1 MRLRGLAAFVVL
13 GVSLASASGAF
24 GGSAPEF
31 AEYPAFISWNGDT
44 VRPLLRDEFANSYK
58 TRLRQIAEGP
68 ANFAGNIAVGSW
80 GCGSGGCL
88 YGGLVNLHTGE
99 VTPFPQTTI
108 QTDGS
113 EYVEGAGVRYRAD
126 SNLMVFR
133 GVANES
139 GPPSAN
145 YYVFE
150 GGGFR
155 LLHSEPLELPQ
166 AVQYEPSRTF
176 MGYECT
182 QDCSGHEAGY
192 EWAEEKGITDPDD
205 CSGNSNSF
213 VEGCIAYAE
222 ENE

>member
-1 MRLRGLAAFVVL
+1 MLLRRLAAIFAFGMALSV
-13 GVSLASASGAF
+13 ASGSI

-31 AEYPAFISWNGDT
+31 DGYPSFVRWNGGT
-44 VRPLLRDEFANSYK
+44 VRPVLQDEFAKSYE
-58 TRLRQIAEGP
+58 TRLRQIVDGP

-88 YGGLVNLHTGE
+88 FGGLVNLHTGE
-99 VTPFPQTTI
+99 VTPFPQTTT
-108 QTDGS
+108 QTGGS
-113 EYVEGAGVRYRAD
+113 EHVEAAGVSYQAD

-155 LLHSEPLELPQ
+155 LLQSELLPLTQ
-166 AVQYEPSRTF
+166 QVQYEPTRSF
-176 MGYECT
+176 MGYQCT

-192 EWAEEKGITDPDD
+192 EWAEEEGITDPDD

-213 VEGCIAYAE
+213 VEGCVAYAE

>member
-1 MRLRGLAAFVVL
+1 MRLRGLVAVIVFGIALSV
-13 GVSLASASGAF
+13 GVQALAGSVPEFSDYPAVETWNGRTVKPVLAS
-24 GGSAPEF
+24 EF
-31 AEYPAFISWNGDT
+31 AKRY
-44 VRPLLRDEFANSYK
+44 R
-58 TRLRQIAEGP
+58 TRLRDAARGP
-68 ANFAGNIAVGSW
+68 ASFAGHFAVAGW
-80 GCGSGGCL
+80 GCGSGGCFD
-88 YGGLVNLHTGE
+88 GGVVNLHTGE
-99 VTPFPQTTI
+99 VTPFPQGTS
-108 QTDGS
+108 QSDGS
-113 EYVEGAGVRYRAD
+113 DYLDDAGVRYTLD
-126 SNLMVFR
+126 SHLMVFR

-145 YYVFE
+145 FYTFN
-150 GGGFR
+150 GGVFR
-155 LLHSEPLELPQ
+155 LVHSEPLVLPEP
-166 AVQYEPSRTF
+166 VQYQPSRTF